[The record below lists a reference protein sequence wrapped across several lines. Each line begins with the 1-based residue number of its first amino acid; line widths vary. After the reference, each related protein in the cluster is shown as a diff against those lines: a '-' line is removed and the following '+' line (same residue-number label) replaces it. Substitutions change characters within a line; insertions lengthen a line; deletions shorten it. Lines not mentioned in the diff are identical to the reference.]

1 MEMSLAIAVDGYSI
15 VRVEGSFVA
24 QQQETVFD
32 LPKVLAVGIAS
43 PAAAA
48 ITSRSGVAGTLIG
61 LALSSV
67 FITAAVDFLKV
78 YLARVPGAVTTIPGG
93 FRKRSSLRNVFE
105 RMRRPFSK
113 FASLPRPRR
122 RSILIGSIAAAG
134 ISFVVG
140 LIVVTGLELGVGK
153 SLSCWVWD
161 ECSTEESSA
170 DGSSSN
176 AQMSSTFPTIL
187 GGAQSVSN
195 STPQQQL
202 VSPSSSQ
209 QQSGGS
215 SGGTPQVAPWQA
227 SPEEVPGSETPI
239 PSSAQPGQRQGSSG
253 SIEVGEQ
260 QNPTSRSAPAD
271 YQPSSADNPEG
282 SEGQ

>member
-1 MEMSLAIAVDGYSI
+1 
-15 VRVEGSFVA
+15 
-24 QQQETVFD
+24 
-32 LPKVLAVGIAS
+32 
-43 PAAAA
+43 
-48 ITSRSGVAGTLIG
+48 
-61 LALSSV
+61 
-67 FITAAVDFLKV
+67 
-78 YLARVPGAVTTIPGG
+78 
-93 FRKRSSLRNVFE
+93 
-105 RMRRPFSK
+105 MRRPFSK

-153 SLSCWVWD
+153 SLSCWVWE
-161 ECSTEESSA
+161 ECSTVESSA

-202 VSPSSSQ
+202 VSPSNSQ

-227 SPEEVPGSETPI
+227 SSEEVPGSETPI
-239 PSSAQPGQRQGSSG
+239 PSSSARPSQRQGSSG
-253 SIEVGEQ
+253 SIEAGEQ
-260 QNPTSRSAPAD
+260 QNPSSRSAPAD